1 MKYTKL
7 SDAPANRP
15 VCRLPDGKYEAW
27 LEGEPM
33 PSWYQTPVPAGV
45 EEVTSWQLTRALIE
59 TGMIAA
65 VEALVAAPATNPL
78 IKYGWNKA
86 TTYNRRDPVVLAAQ
100 AGMGLTDAQ
109 VDGLFALAAS
119 K

>member
-15 VCRLPDGKYEAW
+15 VCGLPDGTYDVWA
-27 LEGEPM
+27 EGEAQPE
-33 PSWYQTPVPAGV
+33 WYQTPVPAGV
-45 EEVTSWQLTRALIE
+45 QEVTSWQLTKALIE

-65 VEALVAAPATNPL
+65 VESLVAAPTTDPL

-86 TTYNRRDPVVLAAQ
+86 TTYNRHDPVVLAAQ

>member
-27 LEGEPM
+27 LEGEPK
-33 PSWYQTPVPAGV
+33 PSWYQAPVPAGV
-45 EEVTSWQLTRALIE
+45 DEVNSWQLTQALIE

-65 VEALVAAPATNPL
+65 VESLVSTTTDPL
-78 IKYGWNKA
+78 IKYGWSKA
-86 TTYNRRDPVVLAAQ
+86 TTYNRHDPVVLAAQ